1 MTVTTKTP
9 IHIGKDIDEVSVADV
24 AKRARRASRSLA
36 KLSNE
41 SRNEVLIAIAKAIE
55 ENGAKI
61 LKANA
66 EDCREAEPFVT
77 EGKMSSSM
85 FARLRV
91 NERGIGEMATRVRS
105 VVSLPD
111 PLGRK
116 LTSTEL
122 DDGLV
127 LYKESCPLG
136 VVGIIFEAR
145 PDVAPQVASLALK
158 SGNAIILKGGAE
170 ASRSRAER
178 TARRGVR

>member
-1 MTVTTKTP
+1 MTVTAKNP
-9 IHIGKDIDEVSVADV
+9 IHPGKGLDEVSVADV
-24 AKRARRASRSLA
+24 AKRARAASRSLA

-41 SRNEVLIAIAKAIE
+41 FRNEVLMAVAKAIE
-55 ENGAKI
+55 DNGRKI
-61 LKANA
+61 LEANA
-66 EDCREAEPFVT
+66 EDCREAEPFVR

-91 NERGIGEMATRVRS
+91 SERGIGEMATRVRS
-105 VVSLPD
+105 VVGLPD

-136 VVGIIFEAR
+136 VV
-145 PDVAPQVASLALK
+145 
-158 SGNAIILKGGAE
+158 
-170 ASRSRAER
+170 
-178 TARRGVR
+178 